1 MGGCVVVDRGMMVD
15 RSRLVDRGSM
25 VDGSRFIDRSNLD
38 NRSSLDYRSDLN
50 NGSSLVCR
58 SSNRRVWLVFWVLSF
73 SFILNISYVS
83 FRSRHIGHNLL
94 SAIRK
99 SNLISS
105 SSIVTITLLMGI
117 EVRARV
123 VISNG
128 VVVVVH
134 WGEVGVG
141 GLSRVCWGGCGGSK

>member
-1 MGGCVVVDRGMMVD
+1 MGWCVVVDRGMMVD

-25 VDGSRFIDRSNLD
+25 VDGSRFVYRSSMIDRSRGVDGSNLD
-38 NRSSLDYRSDLN
+38 YRSSLDYRSDLN

-58 SSNRRVWLVFWVLSF
+58 SSNRRVWLVLWVLSF

-105 SSIVTITLLMGI
+105 SSIVTITLLMGV

-123 VISNG
+123 VISDG
-128 VVVVVH
+128 VVVVVN
-134 WGEVGVG
+134 W
-141 GLSRVCWGGCGGSK
+141 